1 MPNPPIATPLPHR
14 TETYGDVRDDDYYWM
29 RDKTDPKV
37 ISYLNAENDYTK
49 SVLSHTEPVQDAL
62 FQEMRGRIQE
72 TDQSVPV
79 EIDGFRY
86 YNRTE
91 AGKQYSIYCRRSSD
105 SDTGGDTDGNEEI
118 LLDLNAEAEG
128 YEYMRL
134 GNYAVSPDH
143 RFLAYALDTDGSEN
157 YTLRVKDLASGEL
170 LTDEVTETYYGL
182 AWANDNRTLFYT
194 RMDAA
199 HRPDRVFRHTL
210 GADPA
215 DDALVYHEAD
225 ELYFLGIG
233 KSRSRRYL
241 TIHLQSKTTTETHIV
256 DLDQPASAPRPI
268 QPRTQGLEYSIEHH
282 PGDPDDGPDGE
293 RFFILTNADALN
305 FRLMVAPAATP
316 GQAHWQE
323 VIPHDPA
330 IKRDS
335 VDAFADHL
343 ALFERENGLR
353 HIRILDLATG
363 AHSRLPMP
371 EPVYTVAHDENPV
384 FDSPTLRFGYSSLV
398 TPKQVVEV
406 AMASHARTVRKE
418 EAIAGY
424 DPANYTSQRLWA
436 TAADGAQIPI
446 SIVFPVGTKLDGE
459 NPLLLY
465 GYGSYGHSIDP
476 SFQANRVSLLERG
489 VIFAI
494 AHIRGGGEMG
504 RAWYEKGKLLHK
516 KNTFTDFIACAE
528 HLLDNGYTKS
538 SRLAIMGRSA
548 GGLLMGAAL
557 NMRPDLF
564 TAAVAGVPFM
574 DVINTMLDPTI
585 PLTVVEY
592 EEWGN
597 PNDPVYYDYMKS
609 YSPYDNVAAQAYP
622 HILATAGLNDP
633 RVQYWE
639 PAKWVAKLRT
649 LKTDN
654 NRLLLKTNMGAGHG
668 GASGRYDYLKEV
680 AFEYAFLLDC
690 LARSKE

>member
-1 MPNPPIATPLPHR
+1 MPTPPIATPLPHR
-14 TETYGDVRDDDYYWM
+14 TETHGDVREDNYYWM
-29 RDKTDPKV
+29 REKSDSKV

-49 SVLSHTEPVQDAL
+49 IVLSHTEAAQDGL
-62 FQEMRGRIQE
+62 FEEMRARIQE

-79 EIDGFRY
+79 EMDDFRY
-86 YNRTE
+86 YDRTE
-91 AGKQYSIYCRRSSD
+91 AGKQYAIYCRRLSD
-105 SDTGGDTDGNEEI
+105 SNGDGPEKI
-118 LLDLNAEAEG
+118 LLDLNAEAQG
-128 YEYMRL
+128 HDYLRL

-143 RFLAYALDTDGSEN
+143 RFLAYALDTDGSES
-157 YTLRVKDLASGEL
+157 YTLRIKNLESGEIL
-170 LTDEVTETYYGL
+170 ADEVTETYYGL

-199 HRPDRVFRHTL
+199 HRPDRVFRHLLET
-210 GADPA
+210 DPA
-215 DDALVYHEAD
+215 ADALVYHETD
-225 ELYFLGIG
+225 ELYFLGIS

-241 TIHLQSKTTTETHIV
+241 TIHLHSKVTTEELII
-256 DLDQPASAPRPI
+256 DLDWPEGGPRLI
-268 QPRTQGLEYSIEHH
+268 HPRTQGLEYSAEHH
-282 PGDPDDGPDGE
+282 AGSFMGREGE
-293 RFFILTNADALN
+293 RFFILTNDDALN
-305 FRLMVAPAATP
+305 FRLMVAPAETP
-316 GQAHWQE
+316 GRDHWQA

-335 VDAFADHL
+335 VDAFANHL
-343 ALFERENGLR
+343 AIFERENGLR

-371 EPVYTVAHDENPV
+371 EPVYTVAHDENPN
-384 FDSPTLRFGYSSLV
+384 FAAQTLRFGYSSLV

-406 AMASHARTVRKE
+406 EMASGVRTVRKQE
-418 EAIAGY
+418 QIKDY
-424 DPANYTSQRLWA
+424 DPTDYRCERLWA
-436 TAADGAQIPI
+436 TAADGVQIPI
-446 SIVFPVGTKLDGE
+446 SIVYPVGTELNGE

-465 GYGSYGHSIDP
+465 GYGSYGASIDP

-504 RAWYEKGKLLHK
+504 RAWYENGKFLDK

-528 HLLDNGYTKS
+528 YLLSNGYTKS
-538 SRLAIMGRSA
+538 GRLTIMGRSA
-548 GGLLMGAAL
+548 GGLLMGAVL

-564 TAAVAGVPFM
+564 TAAVAGVPFV
-574 DVINTMLDPTI
+574 DVINTMMDPTI

-609 YSPYDNVAAQAYP
+609 YSPYDNVAAVAYP

-649 LKTDN
+649 LKTDD

-690 LARSKE
+690 LGLLP